1 VARQGE
7 HELTSRTT
15 FNDSGRDSGVET
27 PLAEGG
33 EHSTPCTGG
42 LPAAVATL
50 NRSNPVGAS
59 FESRHAER
67 VRREKRNELSR
78 MSRLTV
84 DSGQTLDQAP
94 VETDE
99 PVEPTT
105 NAEVVFKGRNVE
117 IPEHFRIYVSE
128 KLARLERFDRT
139 IYLFDVELNHER
151 NRRQR
156 KSCQRVEITARG
168 RGPIVRGEACADSF
182 YAALESAVVKLESR
196 LRRGKDRRK
205 VHYGDKTPV
214 SLAEATA
221 AGARQAE
228 KAFNTE
234 PAEPHEHDGTASGH
248 APGRVVRTKEHQAT
262 PMSVDDALYEME
274 LVGHDFFLF
283 YDKHTERPS
292 VVYRRH
298 AYDYGLIRLA

>member
-1 VARQGE
+1 
-7 HELTSRTT
+7 
-15 FNDSGRDSGVET
+15 
-27 PLAEGG
+27 
-33 EHSTPCTGG
+33 
-42 LPAAVATL
+42 
-50 NRSNPVGAS
+50 
-59 FESRHAER
+59 
-67 VRREKRNELSR
+67 

-84 DSGQTLDQAP
+84 ESGEVLDQVP
-94 VETDE
+94 NDTDE
-99 PVEPTT
+99 QDQR
-105 NAEVVFKGRNVE
+105 AEIVFKGRNVE
-117 IPEHFRIYVSE
+117 IPDHFRIYVSQ

-139 IYLFDVELNHER
+139 IYLFDIELDHER

-156 KSCQRVEITARG
+156 KACQRIEITVRG
-168 RGPIVRGEACADSF
+168 RGPVVRGEACADSF

-221 AGARQAE
+221 QIPPPD

-234 PAEPHEHDGTASGH
+234 AAEPHQHDGPVADH
-248 APGRVVRTKEHQAT
+248 EPGRVVRTKEHLAK

-283 YDKHTERPS
+283 YDKNTEKPS

>member
-1 VARQGE
+1 MDSDQVLDPASAGTGE
-7 HELTSRTT
+7 Q
-15 FNDSGRDSGVET
+15 
-27 PLAEGG
+27 AEP
-33 EHSTPCTGG
+33 T
-42 LPAAVATL
+42 A
-50 NRSNPVGAS
+50 
-59 FESRHAER
+59 HAEI
-67 VRREKRNELSR
+67 
-78 MSRLTV
+78 
-84 DSGQTLDQAP
+84 
-94 VETDE
+94 
-99 PVEPTT
+99 
-105 NAEVVFKGRNVE
+105 VFKGRNVE
-117 IPEHFRIYVSE
+117 IPDHFRTYVSQ
-128 KLARLERFDRT
+128 KLARCERFDRT
-139 IYLFDVELNHER
+139 IYLFDVELDHER

-168 RGPIVRGEACADSF
+168 RGPVVRGEACADSF

-221 AGARQAE
+221 AVPPPE
-228 KAFNTE
+228 KAFNTHE
-234 PAEPHEHDGTASGH
+234 AEPHDHPPVKGIEVGLNHQKDH
-248 APGRVVRTKEHQAT
+248 EPGRIVRTKEHPAK

-283 YDKHTERPS
+283 HDKDTDRPS